1 MEAFEI
7 LVISHVAHGNQ
18 FDSDMLHNLLTIK
31 LKTMNRIELKPNII
45 LEGFDDKREFDMK
58 LHYLTFNAPLP
69 HREGK
74 VIPVLYE
81 GKTSKMS
88 EELAKEL
95 VDTIP
100 HIFYGK
106 RVVDTDGNDVLFKN
120 YKINKFAKRSGKRS
134 IQSACQNE
142 FCIIYKTN

>member
-1 MEAFEI
+1 
-7 LVISHVAHGNQ
+7 
-18 FDSDMLHNLLTIK
+18 
-31 LKTMNRIELKPNII
+31 MNRIELKPNII

-58 LHYLTFNAPLP
+58 LHYLTFNASSP

-81 GKTSKMS
+81 GKTSEMS

-106 RVVDTDGNDVLFKN
+106 RIVDTNGNDVLFKN
-120 YKINKFAKRSGKRS
+120 YKINKFVKRSGKRS
-134 IQSACQNE
+134 IQSACPNE
-142 FCIIYKTN
+142 FCVIYKTSKDISI